1 MATFPRIAFL
11 GLGIMGGGMARR
23 LLHAG
28 YPLTVYNRNR
38 ERAAPLVA
46 AGAHLAATPR
56 EAAAGA
62 EIVVSMV
69 ADDAAS
75 RAIWLGP
82 DGALAGAGRGAVL
95 VECSTLTVA
104 WVRELAQA
112 AAAAG
117 SEFVDAPVTGSKDAA
132 ADGALNFLVGGSAAI
147 LERIRPVFATMGR
160 SATHL
165 GPTGSGA
172 LVKLVNNF
180 LAGVQV
186 AAFAEA
192 LAWVERSGVDRGKA
206 TAFLLEGAAASPVTK
221 VVAARM
227 LAADFTPNFLLRLM
241 TKDIGYAIDEAGS
254 RGVALVTAQAALAQ
268 FRAAIAVG
276 QGDRDMAAIVEA
288 VRPPVG

>member
-1 MATFPRIAFL
+1 
-11 GLGIMGGGMARR
+11 MARR
-23 LLHAG
+23 LLEAG

-56 EAAAGA
+56 AAAAGA

-75 RAIWLGP
+75 RAIWLGA
-82 DGALAGAGRGAVL
+82 DGVLAGVGRGAVL

-112 AAAAG
+112 AAAVG
-117 SEFVDAPVTGSKDAA
+117 GEFFDAPVTGSKDAA
-132 ADGALNFLVGGSAAI
+132 AGGALNFLVGGSALA
-147 LERIRPVFATMGR
+147 LEKIRPVFAVMGR

-180 LAGVQV
+180 MAGVQV
-186 AAFAEA
+186 AAMAEA
-192 LAWVERSGVDRGKA
+192 LAWVERSGVDRDKA
-206 TAFLLEGAAASPVTK
+206 MAFLLDGAAASPVTK

-241 TKDIGYAIDEAGS
+241 TKDIGYAIDEAGAQ
-254 RGVALVTAQAALAQ
+254 GVELVTAQAALAQ
-268 FRAAIAVG
+268 FRAAIAAG

-288 VRPPVG
+288 VRPPGGSSLHPR